1 MCSSRWRSSASRAL
15 ALGDL
20 LGGDVHARN
29 FSVRPAQRMPIGHPV
44 PLAAGVVRALARHLN
59 ANDGLA
65 GLHDRSD
72 DVFDRI
78 RQRGDG
84 VAHPSP
90 NMVGDGNAAD
100 LGEVL
105 IDVQIAAIRR
115 EEREADRR
123 GLVDELQR
131 GRLGV
136 RALLRRRRN
145 CDPVQLIRRH
155 DRPLC
160 RLQPMAAGG
169 PLHAASFA
177 LGGPRSPRPSMQ
189 PQPHCISVWDIAAQA
204 NRVWAKRYPE
214 TCARPQRTPSTRA
227 ALNPAHRSARDIPAP
242 RSCPAASR
250 TRSCSDL

>member
-1 MCSSRWRSSASRAL
+1 MRELAEDDLNVLFALAQLCFRAL

-29 FSVRPAQRMPIGHPV
+29 FAVRPAQRMPIGDPV

-78 RQRGDG
+78 GQRGDG

-131 GRLGV
+131 GRLDV
-136 RALLRRRRN
+136 RALLLRRTRRI
-145 CDPVQLIRRH
+145 CYPVRLTDDMTVPCAACSQCRQVAHTMRRH
-155 DRPLC
+155 SHW
-160 RLQPMAAGG
+160 AA
-169 PLHAASFA
+169 PS
-177 LGGPRSPRPSMQ
+177 PRRPSMQ
-189 PQPHCISVWDIAAQA
+189 PQPHCISVWDIAG
-204 NRVWAKRYPE
+204 
-214 TCARPQRTPSTRA
+214 
-227 ALNPAHRSARDIPAP
+227 PAIGFFGKTV
-242 RSCPAASR
+242 SR
-250 TRSCSDL
+250 NLR

>member
-1 MCSSRWRSSASRAL
+1 MLLALAQLCFRAL

-29 FSVRPAQRMPIGHPV
+29 FAVRPAQRMPVGDPV

-78 RQRGDG
+78 GQRGDG

-123 GLVDELQR
+123 SLIDELQR
-131 GRLGV
+131 GRLDV
-136 RALLRRRRN
+136 RAPCSRDGRGASAIRSNSTDDMTVPCAACSR
-145 CDPVQLIRRH
+145 CRQVAHTMRRH
-155 DRPLC
+155 SHW
-160 RLQPMAAGG
+160 AA
-169 PLHAASFA
+169 PS
-177 LGGPRSPRPSMQ
+177 PRRPSMQ
-189 PQPHCISVWDIAAQA
+189 PQPHCISVWDIAG
-204 NRVWAKRYPE
+204 
-214 TCARPQRTPSTRA
+214 
-227 ALNPAHRSARDIPAP
+227 PAIGFFGKMVSQNLR
-242 RSCPAASR
+242 
-250 TRSCSDL
+250 